1 MSMEKT
7 RLVIVSGPTAS
18 GKTSL
23 AVELALLFNGEI
35 ISADSMQ
42 VYRLMDIG
50 TAKPTL
56 EERKGVAHHLIDVV
70 YPDEEYTAARFKDE
84 AANKIREIA
93 ERGRTVI
100 IAGGTGLYIKALTQG
115 LFNGPEANPK
125 LRQELLA
132 IASDKGKEA
141 LHEMLKK
148 IDPEGA
154 SIIHPNNINRVIRAI
169 EVFELAGKPI
179 SSLQKVHSFS
189 DSPYECL
196 KIGLDVERETLY
208 DAIDCRV
215 DRMISAGLLEETRA
229 LVDMGYGYDLKPM
242 LGLGYKEMSG
252 YLKGAHTL
260 EEAVMLIKRNTRHY
274 AKRQL
279 TWFRKDTDTKWFNPS
294 EKKNISETVARFLA

>member
-1 MSMEKT
+1 MEKT
-7 RLVIVSGPTAS
+7 KLVIVSGPTAS

-42 VYRLMDIG
+42 VYKLMDIG

-56 EERKGVAHHLIDVV
+56 VERKGVAHHLIDVV
-70 YPDEEYTAARFKDE
+70 YPDEEYTAARFKND

-93 ERGRTVI
+93 ERGRTVF
-100 IAGGTGLYIKALTQG
+100 IAGGTGLYIKTLTQG
-115 LFNGPEANPK
+115 LFKGPDANPE
-125 LRQELLA
+125 LRQELAAL
-132 IASDKGKEA
+132 ASDKGREA

-154 SIIHPNNINRVIRAI
+154 LQIHPNNINRVIRAI
-169 EVFELAGKPI
+169 EVYELAGKPI
-179 SSLQKVHSFS
+179 SSLQKEHSFS
-189 DSPYECL
+189 DSPYECF
-196 KIGLDVERETLY
+196 KIGLDIERQTLY
-208 DAIDCRV
+208 DAIDYRV

-229 LVDMGYGYDLKPM
+229 LADMGYGYDLKPM

-252 YLKGAHTL
+252 YLNGAHEF
-260 EEAVMLIKRNTRHY
+260 EEAVELIKRNTRHY

-279 TWFRKDTDTKWFNPS
+279 TWFRKDTDTKWFKPS
-294 EKKNISETVARFLA
+294 EKQNIIDAASRFLA

>member
-1 MSMEKT
+1 MEKT

-42 VYRLMDIG
+42 VYKLMDIG

-56 EERKGVAHHLIDVV
+56 VERKGVAHHLIDVV
-70 YPDEEYTAARFKDE
+70 YPDEEYTAARFKME
-84 AANKIREIA
+84 AASKIKEITG
-93 ERGRTVI
+93 RGRTVF
-100 IAGGTGLYIKALTQG
+100 IAGGTGLYIKTLTQG
-115 LFNGPEANPK
+115 LFKGPEANRE
-125 LRQELLA
+125 LRQELA
-132 IASDKGKEA
+132 AVASDKGREA

-154 SIIHPNNINRVIRAI
+154 AAIHPNNINRVIRAI

-179 SSLQKVHSFS
+179 SSLQKEHSFS
-189 DSPYECL
+189 DSPYECF

-215 DRMISAGLLEETRA
+215 DRMVSAGLLEETRA

-252 YLKGAHTL
+252 HLLGARTL
-260 EEAVMLIKRNTRHY
+260 EEAVELIKRNTRHY

-279 TWFRKDTDTKWFNPS
+279 TWFRKDTDTKWFKPS
-294 EKKNISETVARFLA
+294 EKKNILESVSLFLA

>member
-1 MSMEKT
+1 MDKT
-7 RLVIVSGPTAS
+7 KLVIVSGPTAS

-23 AVELALLFNGEI
+23 AVELALAFNGEI

-56 EERKGVAHHLIDVV
+56 EERMGVAHHLIDVAL
-70 YPDEEYTAARFKDE
+70 PDEEYTAARFKVE
-84 AANKIREIA
+84 AASKIREIA
-93 ERGRTVI
+93 DRGRNVI

-115 LFNGPEANPK
+115 LFDGPEADWE
-125 LRQELLA
+125 LRRELLA
-132 IASDKGKEA
+132 IAADKGKDA

-154 SIIHPNNINRVIRAI
+154 GLIHPNNLNRVIRAI

-179 SSLQKVHSFS
+179 SGLQKEHSFS

-196 KIGLDVERETLY
+196 KIGLDVERKALFE
-208 DAIDCRV
+208 AIDRRV
-215 DRMISAGLLEETRA
+215 DKMVSAGLLEETRA
-229 LVDMGYGYDLKPM
+229 LAGMGYGYDLKPM
-242 LGLGYKEMSG
+242 CGLGYKEMSG
-252 YLKGAHTL
+252 FLNGEYPL
-260 EEAVMLIKRNTRHY
+260 EEAVRLIKRNTRHY

-279 TWFRKDTDTKWFNPS
+279 TWFRKDPDIKWFNPS
-294 EKKNISETVARFLA
+294 EIKDIIDAVGRVLQC